1 MQNWTEMDQ
10 WVLDAYKNSK
20 PVYFGSFLNNIYF
33 TKDHKKLILITKYLD
48 LTIRVNAENY
58 DTFID
63 ANIEDLFDDSGK
75 LKDII
80 ILDIYSMTTSALD
93 ADAEYINPNKFNK
106 FFKLNTCYNLIIEML
121 IRENGVLNYKEVK
134 VNFMY
139 EEFNKDLGLKV
150 KYIAPSTSV
159 DFVKGD

>member
-1 MQNWTEMDQ
+1 MDQ

-63 ANIEDLFDDSGK
+63 ANIEDLFQDGK

-80 ILDIYSMTTSALD
+80 LLDIYSNTTNSLD
-93 ADAEYINPNKFNK
+93 ADAEYINPYKFNK
-106 FFKLNTCYNLIIEML
+106 FFKLNTCYNLVIEML
-121 IRENGVLNYKEVK
+121 IRENSVLNYKEIK

-139 EEFNKDLGLKV
+139 EEFNKDLSLKV

>member
-10 WVLDAYKNSK
+10 WVLDVYKNSK

-33 TKDHKKLILITKYLD
+33 SKDHKKLFLITKYLD

-75 LKDII
+75 FKDII
-80 ILDIYSMTTSALD
+80 LLDIYSMTTSALD
-93 ADAEYINPNKFNK
+93 ADVEYIDPHKFNK

-139 EEFNKDLGLKV
+139 EEFNKDLDLKV
-150 KYIAPSTSV
+150 KYVAPSTSV

>member
-20 PVYFGSFLNNIYF
+20 HVYFGSKLFNINF
-33 TKDHKKLILITKYLD
+33 SKDHKKLFLNLKNLD
-48 LTIRVNAENY
+48 FVIRVNAENY

-63 ANIEDLFDDSGK
+63 ANIEDLFQEGK
-75 LKDII
+75 IKDII
-80 ILDIYSMTTSALD
+80 LLDIYSNTTNAPD
-93 ADAEYINPNKFNK
+93 TDAEYIDPHKFNK
-106 FFKLNTCYNLIIEML
+106 FFKLNTCYNLIIEL
-121 IRENGVLNYKEVK
+121 LVKENGTLNYKEIK

-139 EEFNKDLGLKV
+139 EEFNKDLSLKV

>member
-63 ANIEDLFDDSGK
+63 ANIEDLFQDGK

-80 ILDIYSMTTSALD
+80 LLDIYSNTTNALD

-106 FFKLNTCYNLIIEML
+106 FFKLNTCYNLVIEML
-121 IRENGVLNYKEVK
+121 IRENGVLNYKEIK

>member
-1 MQNWTEMDQ
+1 MDQ
-10 WVLDAYKNSK
+10 WVLDVYKNSK

-63 ANIEDLFDDSGK
+63 ANIEDLFEDKGNI
-75 LKDII
+75 KDII
-80 ILDIYSMTTSALD
+80 LLDIYSLTTDDLNT
-93 ADAEYINPNKFNK
+93 DAEYINPNKFNK
-106 FFKLNTCYNLIIEML
+106 FFKLNTCHNLVMEM
-121 IRENGVLNYKEVK
+121 IVRENDILTYKEIK
-134 VNFMY
+134 INFVY
-139 EEFNKDLGLKV
+139 EEYNDSLGIKV

-159 DFVKGD
+159 DFVKGIKI